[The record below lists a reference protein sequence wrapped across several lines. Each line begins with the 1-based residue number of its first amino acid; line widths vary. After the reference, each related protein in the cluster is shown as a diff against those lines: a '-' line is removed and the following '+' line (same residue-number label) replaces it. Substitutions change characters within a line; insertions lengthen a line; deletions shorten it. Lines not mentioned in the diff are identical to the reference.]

1 MDDYFCTKCGSK
13 MTVSYKFVGYS
24 HLTGGKMYRVML
36 KCPNYKW
43 WSGHDESVWDYWA
56 SESEMVKWGVM

>member
-1 MDDYFCTKCGSK
+1 

-24 HLTGGKMYRVML
+24 HMTGGKMYRVML

-43 WSGHDESVWDYWA
+43 WSSHDESVWDYWA
-56 SESEMVKWGVM
+56 SETEMEKWGVM